1 MKALKYIVMGML
13 VSLTTSCGNDWLDV
27 EPSTKIPTTSAI
39 QSLKDVE
46 YSLNGIYDVMRS
58 TNYYSGRMVYYGD
71 VTGDDAQSIKTGKR
85 TTTYYMLDYT
95 KDNGPSTH
103 WAYAYQ
109 IIQNCNIILSQID
122 ELEVLEADRATYND
136 LKGQTLTLR
145 GFALFDLTRFFG
157 YPYPKDKGAS
167 LGVPIIT
174 EVSNTENKP
183 ARSTVAD
190 CYTAIIKDL
199 KEGSE
204 LMSEKFNK
212 GKINKWAGMLLLS
225 RAYLYMEDNQNAL
238 STAEAAIAGAEKNK
252 YRLWTNAEYGTI
264 WGTDFASGDP
274 GEVLFELVNL
284 TVDAVGK
291 ESLAYLCLPAGY
303 DDYCLTSSFYEVMQE
318 DPDDVRNQAYI
329 VNEEKDSKRAYIAK
343 YKPQGDKAIEDSN
356 IPVLRLSELY
366 LIAAEAA
373 VKVGDNAK
381 AVKYLDAIVNRANPE
396 KTVVGKTVTL
406 DDVLLERRKELFG
419 EGHRFFDALRNHKT
433 IVRKESTKEFPEI
446 SDTEHL
452 KMVDESMSFDWN
464 YYRVVLPIPKAEMN
478 SNPNMVQNP
487 TYGD

>member
-27 EPSTKIPTTSAI
+27 ESSTKIPSASAI
-39 QSLKDVE
+39 QNLDDVD
-46 YSLNGIYDVMRS
+46 YSLNGIYDVMR
-58 TNYYSGRMVYYGD
+58 NAYYYSGRMVYYGD

-85 TTTYYMLDYT
+85 TTSYYMLDYT

-103 WAYAYQ
+103 WSYAYK

-122 ELEVLEADRATYND
+122 KIEILEDDKDTYND
-136 LKGQTLTLR
+136 LKGQALVLR

-157 YPYPKDKGAS
+157 YPYPKDNGAS
-167 LGVPIIT
+167 LGVPIVT

-183 ARSTVAD
+183 ARNTVAE

-199 KEGSE
+199 KEGSD

-238 STAEAAIAGAEKNK
+238 TTAEAAIAGAEKNK
-252 YRLWTNAEYGTI
+252 YRLWTNDEYGTI

-284 TVDAVGK
+284 TVDGVGK
-291 ESLAYLCLPAGY
+291 ESLGYLCLSTGY
-303 DDYCLTSSFYEVMQE
+303 DDYCLTSSFYELMQE
-318 DPDDVRNQAYI
+318 DPDDVRNKAYT
-329 VNEEKDSKRAYIAK
+329 VVEKTKRAYIAK
-343 YKPQGDKAIEDSN
+343 YQPQNGKAVEDSN

-373 VKVGDNAK
+373 VKAGDNAK

-396 KTVVGKTVTL
+396 KTVVGKTITL

-433 IVRKESTKEFPEI
+433 IVRKESTKKFPEI
-446 SDTEHL
+446 SETEHL

-478 SNPNMVQNP
+478 SNANMVQNP